1 MDLVA
6 LGERAQVQPRH
17 GVMAARRTVRH
28 RPGVDA
34 TGPAAPLVSGLPRR
48 HDGTL
53 PVDAPGTLGTRR
65 PGWRDQQVRAR
76 RYGAGVTLTL
86 PSLGPDTHQLTGLPA
101 AAADDVFRI
110 GRRTVRTTAVFDSYW
125 HFARARQDVY
135 QRRLA
140 GLPGPWTD
148 DAALLHYRFTN
159 AFRVT
164 DRVSQDLL
172 RAQRNGEDN
181 PYEVLFRTLLFRCF
195 NRPETFTVL
204 SAALGH
210 LPSWCAF
217 DVNRYDR
224 ILGEHLAA
232 GHRLYSAAYII
243 PSPPFGHAR
252 KHRNHLALVEHV
264 MAGGRADAIVA
275 ARDLAQLY
283 PLLLE
288 LPGLGPFLAFQLAVD
303 LGYATPWALSE
314 GDFVIAGPG
323 AASGIRKCFRDTGG
337 LSAEQLIYWM
347 ADTQVEH
354 FEARGLTP
362 VTLHGR
368 PLQPIDCQNLFC
380 ETDKY
385 ARVVHPDIVG
395 IGQRLRIK
403 QRFAAAGPLTAPL
416 YPAHWKLPAA

>member
-1 MDLVA
+1 VTN
-6 LGERAQVQPRH
+6 RVT
-17 GVMAARRTVRH
+17 ARPVR
-28 RPGVDA
+28 P
-34 TGPAAPLVSGLPRR
+34 
-48 HDGTL
+48 DGNE
-53 PVDAPGTLGTRR
+53 PVDGPDTLGDQR
-65 PGWRDQQVRAR
+65 PGWLHQQVRAR

-86 PSLGPDTHQLTGLPA
+86 SSLGLDTHPLTVLPA
-101 AAADDVFRI
+101 AAADNVFRV
-110 GRRTVRTTAVFDSYW
+110 GTRTVRTTAVFHSYW
-125 HFARARQDVY
+125 HFARARQDVH
-135 QRRLA
+135 QRRLD

-172 RAQRNGEDN
+172 RAQRDGEDD

-195 NRPETFTVL
+195 NRPETFRVL
-204 SAALGH
+204 AAALGH
-210 LPSWCAF
+210 VPSWRAF

-224 ILGEHLAA
+224 ILGQHLAA

-243 PSPPFGHAR
+243 PAPPFGYAR
-252 KHRNHLALVEHV
+252 KHRNHLALLEHV
-264 MAGGRADAIVA
+264 MADSRADALVA
-275 ARDLAQLY
+275 AQDLAQLY

-303 LGYATPWALSE
+303 LGYAAPWALSE

-337 LSAEQLIYWM
+337 LSAAQIIHWM
-347 ADTQVEH
+347 ADTQAEH
-354 FEARGLTP
+354 FAARGLTP

-385 ARVVHPDIVG
+385 ARVMHPDIVG

-403 QRFAAAGPLTAPL
+403 QRFAAAGPLAPPL